1 MKADHRTGPRV
12 REGGFTILEV
22 LVAIS
27 ILAVG
32 LLAVATMQISAIRGN
47 ALAANLTQATT
58 WGQDKV
64 EELIALP
71 YGHANLQDT
80 DNDLDAGLDHDTAA
94 TADYQENQAHY
105 DIYWNVSENSPV
117 AGAKTIRVIVT
128 WSVGGFQK
136 RVSLDYI
143 KAQ

>member
-1 MKADHRTGPRV
+1 
-12 REGGFTILEV
+12 V
-22 LVAIS
+22 LVAVS

-47 ALAANLTQATT
+47 ALSANLTQATT

-71 YGHANLQDT
+71 YVHANLQDT
-80 DNDLDAGLDHDTAA
+80 DNDLDAGLDDTAA
-94 TADYQENQAHY
+94 TADYQENQAPY

-128 WSVGGFQK
+128 WSVGGVQK

-143 KAQ
+143 KAD

>member
-1 MKADHRTGPRV
+1 
-12 REGGFTILEV
+12 
-22 LVAIS
+22 
-27 ILAVG
+27 
-32 LLAVATMQISAIRGN
+32 MQISAIRGN
-47 ALAANLTQATT
+47 ALAGNLTQATT

-64 EELIALP
+64 EELIALS

-80 DNDLDAGLDHDTAA
+80 DNDLDAGLGDTAA
-94 TADYQENQAHY
+94 AADYQENQAPY

-128 WSVGGFQK
+128 WSVGAVQK

-143 KAQ
+143 KAN